1 MSTPESWRQGIGP
14 LYTIKTPPFT
24 IDAPGAPAVEGETK
38 PRRHP
43 KAKDGL
49 ITRPH
54 PDVDTVFSLVK
65 RSAEVYA
72 AERCLGSRKLVTIH
86 EETKKVPKIVDGKTQ
101 MMDKKWQYFELSDF
115 TFMTYAE
122 YETYLLS
129 LASGLRKLGLE
140 RGDKVHM
147 FASTSSNWLA
157 ISHACSSQSLPIV
170 TAYDTLGASGVEHTL
185 VQSKP
190 KAMFTDPH
198 LLKTASGALKKVDSI
213 KVLIYNDMAI
223 GPPTPQSDIDVFKSA
238 HPNVTVLSV
247 SELASLG
254 EAHPYQPSPPSP
266 QDTYCIMYTSGSTG
280 PPKGVSVTHEGFV
293 SGVAGLVSILED
305 SVSTNEVVLAYLPL
319 AHILEMVVE
328 NLVLFFGATLGYG
341 STRTLSDNNVRN
353 CVGDMRALAPTV
365 LVGVPQIWETI
376 KKGVIGRVN
385 GSSPLV
391 RALFW
396 GAVHVKGF
404 LVSYNLPGQTILDSL
419 VFSQVRKLTGGN
431 LRFIINGASGISKE
445 TAQFLSMILAPMV
458 VGYGLTET
466 CGNGA
471 VMSPQEFNLSGSCGT
486 ISPAVEVKLV
496 SIAELNYSTNS
507 TPPQGEVL
515 IRGMPV
521 LKEYYLNP
529 EETEKAITPD
539 GWFKTGDI
547 GEFDSVGHLKIIDR
561 VKNLVKLQGGEY
573 IALEKLE
580 SVYRSS
586 PAVQNIM
593 VHGDSEHSRPIAVV
607 YVNEPAVKEMAKGAG
622 VDPDAHG
629 LLKNDKVVGAVLKDL
644 LAQGKGAGLSGLETI
659 AGVVLTDDEW
669 TPQNVSWVIYL
680 SYPLPLP
687 YMLLRLSLTKIAA
700 GPCDCHTKGQPS
712 CVQGEISKRHRGCVQ
727 VHLRPDFSHADCAST
742 FSL

>member
-1 MSTPESWRQGIGP
+1 MPSASRLRLSLSQLAIACSLPILSLFAVYLSDNNSLYSDVTSSLSSDMSTPESWRRGIGP

-24 IDAPGAPAVEGETK
+24 IDAPGAPEVEGETK

-43 KAKDGL
+43 KAKNGL

-72 AERCLGSRKLVTIH
+72 AERCLGSRKLVEIH
-86 EETKKVPKIVDGKTQ
+86 EETKQVPKIVDGKTH
-101 MMDKKWQYFELSDF
+101 MVDKKWQYFELSDF

-140 RGDKVHM
+140 KSDKVHM

-157 ISHACSSQSLPIV
+157 ISHACSSQSLTIV

-198 LLKTASGALKKVDSI
+198 LLKTASSALEKAESI
-213 KVLIYNDMAI
+213 KVIIYNDKAI
-223 GPPTPQSDIDVFKSA
+223 GPPTPQSDIDAFKSA
-238 HPNVTVLSV
+238 HPSLTVLSV

-254 EAHPYQPSPPSP
+254 EAHSYQPSPPSP
-266 QDTYCIMYTSGSTG
+266 QDIYCIMYTSGSTG
-280 PPKGVSVTHEGFV
+280 APKGVSVTHEGFI
-293 SGVAGLVSILED
+293 SGVAGLVGVLED

-341 STRTLSDNNVRN
+341 STRTLSDTNVRN

-385 GSSPLV
+385 GSSALT

-396 GAVHVKGF
+396 GAVHAKGF
-404 LVSYNLPGQTILDSL
+404 LVANNLPGQTIFDSL
-419 VFSQVRKLTGGN
+419 VFSKVRKLTGGN

-445 TAQFLSMILAPMV
+445 TAHFLSMILAPMV
-458 VGYGLTET
+458 AGYGMTET

-496 SIAELNYSTNS
+496 SIAELNYFANS
-507 TPPQGEVL
+507 NPPQGEIL

-539 GWFKTGDI
+539 GWLKTGDI
-547 GEFDSVGHLKIIDR
+547 GEFDRVGHLKIIDR

-622 VDPDAHG
+622 VDPEAHG
-629 LLKNDKVVGAVLKDL
+629 LLKNEKVVGAVLKDL

-669 TPQNVSWVIYL
+669 TPQNVSWTI
-680 SYPLPLP
+680 
-687 YMLLRLSLTKIAA
+687 
-700 GPCDCHTKGQPS
+700 QPPPS
-712 CVQGEISKRHRGCVQ
+712 EI
-727 VHLRPDFSHADCAST
+727 DADQT
-742 FSL
+742 

>member
-1 MSTPESWRQGIGP
+1 MPLTSRPRLSLFQLVVASLLPILSLVAIYVFEFPFSSNFANNMSTPESWRHGIGP

-24 IDAPGAPAVEGETK
+24 IDAPGAPEIEGETK

-72 AERCLGSRKLVTIH
+72 AERCVGSRKLITIH
-86 EETKKVPKIVDGKTQ
+86 EEIKKVPKIVEGKTQ
-101 MMDKKWQYFELSDF
+101 MVDKKWQYFELSDF
-115 TFMTYAE
+115 SFMTYAE
-122 YETYLLS
+122 YETHLLN

-147 FASTSSNWLA
+147 FASTSANWLA
-157 ISHACSSQSLPIV
+157 ISHACSSQAFTIV

-190 KAMFTDPH
+190 TAMFTDPH
-198 LLKTASGALKKVDSI
+198 LLKTASGALKKADSI
-213 KVLIYNDMAI
+213 KVVIYNDKAI
-223 GPPTPQSDIDVFKSA
+223 GPPTPQSDIDAFKSS
-238 HPNVTVLSV
+238 HPNLTILSV

-266 QDTYCIMYTSGSTG
+266 QDIYCIMYTSGSTG

-293 SGVAGLVSILED
+293 SGVAGLVKVLED

-319 AHILEMVVE
+319 AHIFEMVVE
-328 NLVLFFGATLGYG
+328 NLVLFFGATMGYG
-341 STRTLSDNNVRN
+341 STRTLSDTNVRN

-396 GAVHVKGF
+396 GAVQAKSLMVA
-404 LVSYNLPGQTILDSL
+404 YNLPGQTVFDSL

-445 TAQFLSMILAPMV
+445 TAHFLSMILAPMV
-458 VGYGLTET
+458 AGYGMTET

-486 ISPAVEVKLV
+486 ISPAVEIKLV
-496 SIAELNYSTNS
+496 SIAELNYYANS
-507 TPPQGEVL
+507 TPPQGEIL

-547 GEFDSVGHLKIIDR
+547 GEFDHVGHLKIIDR

-593 VHGDSEHSRPIAVV
+593 VHGDGEHSRPIAVV
-607 YVNEPAVKEMAKGAG
+607 YVNEAAVKEMASAAG
-622 VDPDAHG
+622 VDPNEPG
-629 LLKNDKVVGAVLKDL
+629 LLKDKTVVGTVLKDL
-644 LAQGKGAGLSGLETI
+644 LAQAKGAGLSGLETV

-669 TPQNVSWVIYL
+669 TPQNGLVTATQKVNRRACREKYQNDIEAVYKSI
-680 SYPLPLP
+680 
-687 YMLLRLSLTKIAA
+687 
-700 GPCDCHTKGQPS
+700 
-712 CVQGEISKRHRGCVQ
+712 
-727 VHLRPDFSHADCAST
+727 
-742 FSL
+742 